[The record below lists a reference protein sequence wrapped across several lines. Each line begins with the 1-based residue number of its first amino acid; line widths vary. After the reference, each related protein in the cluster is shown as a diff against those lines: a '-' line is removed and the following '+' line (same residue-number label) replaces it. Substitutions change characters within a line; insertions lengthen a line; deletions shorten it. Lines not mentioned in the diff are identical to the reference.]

1 MKELEG
7 MTIRGK
13 KVFVREPEEMDSLSL
28 GQDAQIIYRYLQ
40 EEQPEALKQMKKAKT
55 LIPYLTEMQDKIS
68 EKILDIVQTE
78 SMKHREYG
86 FIKMSQLNTRTLM
99 ETRERIFYDLFPIS
113 RLDLPLV
120 QNSRGKACYEVDNI
134 IDNDQMAADQEL
146 LADIIGGLPYYEA
159 EEMGFLENLM
169 DFQSDEDLLL
179 TEKTS
184 QALDRRL
191 K

>member
-1 MKELEG
+1 
-7 MTIRGK
+7 
-13 KVFVREPEEMDSLSL
+13 
-28 GQDAQIIYRYLQ
+28 
-40 EEQPEALKQMKKAKT
+40 
-55 LIPYLTEMQDKIS
+55 
-68 EKILDIVQTE
+68 
-78 SMKHREYG
+78 
-86 FIKMSQLNTRTLM
+86 
-99 ETRERIFYDLFPIS
+99 
-113 RLDLPLV
+113 
-120 QNSRGKACYEVDNI
+120 
-134 IDNDQMAADQEL
+134 MAADQEL